1 MKAKQ
6 SKWSFIY
13 DIEVKD
19 KRNYTRTLYV
29 TKTPYSNCQLFTIG
43 SIHGIMDATDSSII
57 ELFETIYK
65 TLTTK
70 QLLSVDVTKENL
82 KRVKERLKLVSSR
95 IIQKKYTSPNGSIM
109 YECKIYLNKK
119 KYLK

>member
-65 TLTTK
+65 TLT
-70 QLLSVDVTKENL
+70 KENL

>member
-19 KRNYTRTLYV
+19 KRNYTR
-29 TKTPYSNCQLFTIG
+29 
-43 SIHGIMDATDSSII
+43 
-57 ELFETIYK
+57 
-65 TLTTK
+65 
-70 QLLSVDVTKENL
+70 ENL

>member
-1 MKAKQ
+1 MQTTK
-6 SKWSFIY
+6 STWSFIY
-13 DIEVKD
+13 DIDVKN
-19 KRNYTRTLYV
+19 KQGYSRTLYV

-43 SIHGIMDATDSSII
+43 SIHGIMDATDNSII
-57 ELFETIYK
+57 ELFETIYNK
-65 TLTTK
+65 LTTK
-70 QLLSVDVTKENL
+70 QLLSVDVNEMNL
-82 KRVKERLKLVSSR
+82 KRVKKRLKLVSSR